1 MPLIIKVL
9 DFIAG
14 TLLLSGWWTGPLFS
28 IWRYIYIIN
37 LVFKNVLL
45 LQIIVMSLSPL
56 YLIIVWNDT
65 EVHFQNSLKLHVK
78 VARKR
83 RFRFWVSR
91 EFWCWKMNRDW
102 YYVLWRDNEKRT
114 RISGVFENVL
124 VYNYF
129 YLKKIAKVILAH
141 FSKIA
146 YLSFLW
152 EELLLLI
159 MFIMPG
165 EKQMVTWWRG
175 YLVVVSQ
182 DNKQL
187 QRPAVG

>member
-1 MPLIIKVL
+1 MSYEGKMK
-9 DFIAG
+9 
-14 TLLLSGWWTGPLFS
+14 
-28 IWRYIYIIN
+28 
-37 LVFKNVLL
+37 KN
-45 LQIIVMSLSPL
+45 S
-56 YLIIVWNDT
+56 N
-65 EVHFQNSLKLHVK
+65 
-78 VARKR
+78 
-83 RFRFWVSR
+83 
-91 EFWCWKMNRDW
+91 FWCLRKCTCL
-102 YYVLWRDNEKRT
+102 Y
-114 RISGVFENVL
+114 
-124 VYNYF
+124 YF

-152 EELLLLI
+152 EEFLLLI